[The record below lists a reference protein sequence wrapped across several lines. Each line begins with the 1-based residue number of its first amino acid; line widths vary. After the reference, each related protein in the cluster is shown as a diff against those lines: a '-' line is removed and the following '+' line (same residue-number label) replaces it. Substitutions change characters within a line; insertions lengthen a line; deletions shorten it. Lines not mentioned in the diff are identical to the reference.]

1 MIRAWWTQ
9 LALREQR
16 TVAAG
21 AIAVALMLGWALF
34 WHPLS
39 VKRAEL
45 RETVDTQR
53 RDLAYVR
60 VAAAEVERLR
70 TAGTHSRADRQG
82 RSLLALAD
90 ATARAGGLEGAL
102 RRVEPVG
109 ATSVRVSFEFAS
121 FDALIGWIE
130 TLTRDYG
137 IEATDFSADRA
148 DGVGLVNAR
157 VTLQDAP

>member
-1 MIRAWWTQ
+1 MRAWWDG
-9 LALREQR
+9 LAAREQR
-16 TVAAG
+16 IVAIG
-21 AIAVALMLGWALF
+21 AILVALMLGWALV
-34 WHPLS
+34 WHPLAL
-39 VKRAEL
+39 KRAAL
-45 RETVDTQR
+45 RDTVDAQR

-60 VAAAEVERLR
+60 VASAEVERLR
-70 TAGTHSRADRQG
+70 AAGTHSRGDRQG

-109 ATSVRVSFEFAS
+109 ATSVRVTFEVAS
-121 FDALIGWIE
+121 FDALVGWIQG
-130 TLTRDYG
+130 LTGDYG
-137 IEATDFSADRA
+137 VEATDFSADRA

>member
-1 MIRAWWTQ
+1 MRAWWSA

-16 TVAAG
+16 MLAVG
-21 AIAVALMLGWALF
+21 AIVVALMLGWALV
-34 WHPLS
+34 WHPLAQ
-39 VKRAEL
+39 KRGEL
-45 RETVDTQR
+45 RDAVDAQR
-53 RDLAYVR
+53 RDLAYIR
-60 VAAAEVERLR
+60 VETVEVERLR
-70 TAGTHSRADRQG
+70 AAGTHSRGDRQG

-109 ATSVRVSFEFAS
+109 ASSVRVSFESAR
-121 FDALIGWIE
+121 FDALIAWIE
-130 TLTRDYG
+130 NLTRDYG

-157 VTLQDAP
+157 VTLEDAP

>member
-1 MIRAWWTQ
+1 MRAWWDRLEARERSMVAFGA
-9 LALREQR
+9 LA
-16 TVAAG
+16 V
-21 AIAVALMLGWALF
+21 VLMLGWALV
-34 WHPLS
+34 WHPLAL
-39 VKRAEL
+39 KRAEL
-45 RETVDTQR
+45 AQTIDAQR

-60 VAAAEVERLR
+60 VAGAEVDRLR
-70 TAGTHSRADRQG
+70 AAGTRARGDRQG

-90 ATARAGGLEGAL
+90 ATARAGGLESAL
-102 RRVEPVG
+102 RRVEPLG

-130 TLTRDYG
+130 SLTRDYG
-137 IEATDFSADRA
+137 IEATDVSADRA

>member
-1 MIRAWWTQ
+1 MIRAWWN
-9 LALREQR
+9 ALSPRDQR
-16 TVAAG
+16 TVAVGG
-21 AIAVALMLGWALF
+21 AVVAAMLGWALI
-34 WHPLS
+34 WHPLAL
-39 VKRAEL
+39 KRAEL
-45 RETVDTQR
+45 RETVDAQS

-60 VAAAEVERLR
+60 FATAEVERLR
-70 TAGTHSRADRQG
+70 AAGKHSRGDRQG

-90 ATARAGGLEGAL
+90 ASARSGGLEGAL

-109 ATSVRVSFEFAS
+109 TSSVRVSFEFAS

-130 TLTRDYG
+130 GLTRDYG